1 MAKIKKFNEEVEKQK
16 KLFEYL
22 ISLGFD
28 KLFLK
33 DTSNKS
39 VRENL
44 IIFRHNEFYR
54 ESLLAFTIYES
65 DEIYIDY
72 YNVKKFL
79 DIWGYLNDEELDEF
93 QDNFLS

>member
-1 MAKIKKFNEEVEKQK
+1 MAKIKKINEEVEKQE

-33 DTSNKS
+33 DTLNKS

-44 IIFRHNEFYR
+44 IIFRHNQFYR

-65 DEIYIDY
+65 GEIYIDY
-72 YNVKKFL
+72 DNVKRFL
-79 DIWGYLNDEELDEF
+79 DIWGYLNDEGLDDF
-93 QDNFLS
+93 QDNFLN